1 MGSLTNCG
9 IFWAL
14 TSFLAALGA
23 SVGFFLD
30 MIPFIH
36 IDKMATNDTNNA
48 SPHPKPIVMV
58 AIFQDRLGMSSNVA

>member
-1 MGSLTNCG
+1 MP
-9 IFWAL
+9 AD
-14 TSFLAALGA
+14 LATVA
-23 SVGFFLD
+23 D